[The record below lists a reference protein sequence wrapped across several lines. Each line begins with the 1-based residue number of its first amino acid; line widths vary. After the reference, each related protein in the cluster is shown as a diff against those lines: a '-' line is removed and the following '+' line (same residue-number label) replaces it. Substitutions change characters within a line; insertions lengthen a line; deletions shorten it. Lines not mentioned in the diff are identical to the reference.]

1 MPEGSIKDGI
11 GAAVRRKEDKR
22 FLTGSGRY
30 TADISR
36 PGQLHV
42 HFIRSDHAHAKI
54 KSIKTDAA
62 AKADGVVAIYTGDD
76 VAADGIGGPICGW
89 VVTNRDGSPTNEPP
103 HPILAIGTVK
113 YVGDHVVAVIAE
125 TLQQARDAAEL
136 VEIDYEVL
144 APVVD
149 LASAS
154 SSVQIHENVPN
165 NMYFD
170 FELGDEAAAE
180 DALAN
185 AATVVELEV
194 RNNRLVPNAM
204 EPRAALAEYDPIDE
218 AYTLFTTSQ
227 NPHLTRL
234 VIGAFM
240 LSIPESKLRVV
251 APDVGGGFGSKI
263 YVYPEEAVCTW
274 VSKKL
279 QRPIKWT
286 ADRSESFLADAHGR
300 DHINKVR
307 MALDANNRI
316 TGLRVDSLANIG
328 SYLSAFS
335 VVTPTILHAPLLS
348 GCYQIPAIYTNVKGM
363 ATTTAP
369 VDAYRGAG
377 RPEATYLLERVMDAA
392 ARQVGMDPAEFR
404 RMNFIPKDAF
414 PYQTPVALQYDI
426 GDYEAPLDK
435 ALEMID
441 YKGFEARRAESA
453 KNGKYRG
460 IGLSSYIEACGI
472 APSAVA
478 GALGARVGLYES
490 ATVRVDPTGTIN
502 VMTGTHSHGQ
512 GHDTTFAQIVADKL
526 GVGIEQVQII
536 HGDSDKT
543 PFGMGSY
550 GSRSLAVGGSAI
562 SKAVDKVIDKA
573 KIIAAHLMEAAD
585 SDVVFA
591 DGKFTV
597 AGTDTEKGFGEIAL
611 AAYVPHNYPHDR
623 LEPGLEETAF
633 YDPLNFTYPSG
644 THIAEVEIDPA
655 TGVVQLVDWAC
666 CDDFGNLINPMIVE
680 GQVHGGIA
688 QGVGQAL
695 MENAAYD
702 ENGQLITASYMDY
715 CMPRADDLPDF
726 KVDYTVTACTHNDLG
741 VKGCGEAGAI
751 ASPPALINAVI
762 NALAPLGVT
771 DMSMPASPEKVWR
784 AINDATQAQAAE

>member
-11 GAAVRRKEDKR
+11 GASVRRKEDKR

-30 TADISR
+30 TADITR

-42 HFIRSDHAHAKI
+42 HFIRSVHAHANI
-54 KSIKTDAA
+54 KAIRKDAA
-62 AKADGVVAIYTGDD
+62 AAADGVVAIFTGED

-103 HPILAIGTVK
+103 HPILANGAVR

-125 TLQQARDAAEL
+125 TLEQAMNAAEL

-149 LASAS
+149 LANAGSGP
-154 SSVQIHENVPN
+154 QIHENVPG

-170 FELGDEAAAE
+170 FELGDEAAAAA
-180 DALAN
+180 ALDS

-194 RNNRLVPNAM
+194 RNNRLIPNAM
-204 EPRAALAEYDPIDE
+204 EPRAALAEYDPIDDS
-218 AYTLFTTSQ
+218 YTLFTTSQ

-274 VSKKL
+274 ASKKL
-279 QRPIKWT
+279 QRPVKWT

-307 MALDANNRI
+307 MALDKDNRI
-316 TGLRVDSLANIG
+316 TGLRVDTVANIG

-377 RPEATYLLERVMDAA
+377 RPEATYLLERVMDTA

-426 GDYEAPLDK
+426 GDYEPPLDK

-441 YKGFEARRAESA
+441 YKGFEARRAEAASR
-453 KNGKYRG
+453 GRYRG

-490 ATVRVDPTGTIN
+490 ATVRVDPTGTVN
-502 VMTGTHSHGQ
+502 VFTGTHSHGQ

-526 GVGIEQVQII
+526 GVDIGSVEII
-536 HGDSDKT
+536 HGDSDRI

-550 GSRSLAVGGSAI
+550 GSRSLAVGGAAI
-562 SKAVDKVIDKA
+562 AKAVDKVIEKSR
-573 KIIAAHLMEAAD
+573 IIAAHLMEAAD
-585 SDVVFA
+585 ADVVFA

-597 AGTDTEKGFGEIAL
+597 AGTDNEKGFGEIAL

-644 THIAEVEIDPA
+644 PHIAEVEIDPS
-655 TGVVQLVDWAC
+655 TGVVDLVDWA
-666 CDDFGNLINPMIVE
+666 
-680 GQVHGGIA
+680 
-688 QGVGQAL
+688 
-695 MENAAYD
+695 
-702 ENGQLITASYMDY
+702 
-715 CMPRADDLPDF
+715 
-726 KVDYTVTACTHNDLG
+726 
-741 VKGCGEAGAI
+741 
-751 ASPPALINAVI
+751 
-762 NALAPLGVT
+762 
-771 DMSMPASPEKVWR
+771 
-784 AINDATQAQAAE
+784 